1 MELYSLESNSYNEG
15 IYEHFD
21 SFDMF
26 YGVFSTIEKAKEY
39 AEKRISTIKRK
50 YRIDEDWSEDE
61 FGNYEKRLII
71 EEDKPA
77 YCCDDEYDINYT
89 ILKRKLDPEYKED

>member
-1 MELYSLESNSYNEG
+1 MENYVYVLERYEG
-15 IYEHFD
+15 WD
-21 SFDMF
+21 DDVCCL
-26 YGVFSTIEKAKEY
+26 GLFSTIEKVKEY
-39 AEKRISTIKRK
+39 AEKDISTIKIK
-50 YRIDEDWSEDE
+50 YRIDEDWSEDK

-89 ILKRKLDPEYKED
+89 IIKRKLDPEFKED